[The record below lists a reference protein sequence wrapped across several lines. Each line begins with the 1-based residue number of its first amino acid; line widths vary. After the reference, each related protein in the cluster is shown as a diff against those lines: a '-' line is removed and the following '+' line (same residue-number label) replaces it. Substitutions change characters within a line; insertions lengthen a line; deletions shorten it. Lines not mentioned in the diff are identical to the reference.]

1 MCSVKR
7 HTLTLSNRG
16 KQEIERVKL
25 QKRWTLDQWLRE
37 VSQQLEPTKDWEVL
51 WQEDPEIFSLSR
63 TTLKKFLRKESILA
77 DNFIALCSVM
87 GVNWQQV
94 VDLDC
99 PAIIGNLPEASP
111 FYGRQM
117 ALDTLQNWIE
127 KQTRLIIVHGRA
139 GIGKS
144 VLVRQLLNHVAD
156 QFDALIWHSLESALH
171 LSEWLETLI
180 PYLDPTAQQ
189 FSLKDLTRYLTQ
201 HRCLIVLDQWESIQK
216 EGSFSQYQ
224 TNYEDYQELLKQ
236 IVSDRHQSSVILL
249 SREKPQNML
258 LKRAGDVVQF
268 FQLEGLQY
276 PEDKA
281 FLEAEK
287 LTGTEVELQ
296 NFTQRYNNPLFLKV
310 AAERV
315 RTTQNGR
322 VSIFIDPAVSAVVHV
337 DDISEVMGSEFRC
350 LSRIEQDILYWL
362 AIWRNSVS
370 YEQLQK
376 CVTTAISHSELI
388 LALDSLIS
396 SHAIIQ
402 VQTDPESE
410 YWLEP
415 ITLKYVTHR
424 FVNKTAKTISEAI
437 QKEDLQLARLMHSHA
452 FMIGGDAVLNQE
464 QLRRIVESIC
474 HLLLE
479 RFSKME
485 LKQSFEKLQSMYH
498 QGEEI
503 SSSKNYLHQ
512 NLEVLCSVIEAMAF

>member
-1 MCSVKR
+1 MYSVKR
-7 HTLTLSNRG
+7 HTLTLSDRG
-16 KQEIERVKL
+16 KQEIDRVKL

-37 VSQQLEPTKDWEVL
+37 VSLKLEPTKDWQAL
-51 WQEDPEIFSLSR
+51 WQGDPEIFSLSR

-99 PAIIGNLPEASP
+99 PAIIGNPPEASP
-111 FYGRQM
+111 FYGRQT
-117 ALDTLQNWIE
+117 ALETLQSWIDN
-127 KQTRLIIVHGRA
+127 QTRLIIVHGRA

-144 VLVRQLLNHVAD
+144 VLVRQLLDHVAD

-180 PYLDPTAQQ
+180 PYLDPTVQQ
-189 FSLKDLTRYLTQ
+189 LSLKDLTRYLTQ

-216 EGSFSQYQ
+216 EGNSSQYQ
-224 TNYEDYQELLKQ
+224 ADYEDYQELLKR

-249 SREKPQNML
+249 SREKPQNIL
-258 LKRAGDVVQF
+258 LKRAGNAVQF

-287 LTGTEVELQ
+287 LTGTELELKD
-296 NFTQRYNNPLFLKV
+296 FTQRYNNPLFLKV

-315 RTTQNGR
+315 RTTQNGK

-337 DDISEVMGSEFRC
+337 DNISEIMDSEFRC
-350 LSRIEQDILYWL
+350 LSKIEQDILYWL
-362 AIWRNSVS
+362 AIWRNFVS

-376 CVTTAISHSELI
+376 CMTPAISPSELI

-402 VQTDPESE
+402 VQRDPDSE

-424 FVNKTAKTISEAI
+424 FVNKTAKMISEAI
-437 QKEDLQLARLMHSHA
+437 QKQDPQLARLMHSHA
-452 FMIGGDAVLNQE
+452 FIIGDDASLNQE
-464 QLRRIVESIC
+464 QFRRMVKPISTK
-474 HLLLE
+474 LLE
-479 RFSKME
+479 YYTSIQLKQRLEE
-485 LKQSFEKLQSMYH
+485 LKPTFFAKYF
-498 QGEEI
+498 G
-503 SSSKNYLHQ
+503 Q
-512 NLEVLCSVIEAMAF
+512 NLTVLLSELSG